1 MSAILVLGAA
11 GFIGRHL
18 CQQLATSGHDVI
30 AATHKKTRFDHPSIE
45 NVATPFDEPTHF
57 APVLARST
65 AVVHAASGTTPGRSA
80 TQPLFEI
87 DGNLRPTLALIEA
100 LQSHPDLPVL
110 YLSSGGTLYGNVDVD
125 AAESSPVRPRS
136 YHGAAKAAIELFLG
150 AWATQYDAR
159 VTILRPSNVY
169 GPGQLPH
176 QGFGIIPTALECA
189 LKQTPITVWGEET
202 VRDYLY
208 IDDLCALCLNVLKSS
223 PQDGVHTYNAAYGS
237 GTRLTQLLDMID
249 RITNRPLQRLTS
261 AQRRIDVLRIVPDN
275 RKAAGTF
282 NWQPGT
288 PLEDGL
294 QKTWNWFQKH
304 R

>member
-18 CQQLATSGHDVI
+18 CRQLAVSGHDVI
-30 AATHKKTRFDHPSIE
+30 AATHTKTHFDHPSIE
-45 NVATPFDEPTHF
+45 NVAAPFDEPAHF
-57 APVLARST
+57 APVLARSE
-65 AVVHAASGTTPGRSA
+65 AVMHAASGTTPGRSA
-80 TQPLFEI
+80 AHPLREI

-100 LQSHPDLPVL
+100 LQPHPGLPVL
-110 YLSSGGTLYGNVDVD
+110 YLSSGGTLYGDVDND
-125 AAESSPVRPRS
+125 AAESAPLRPRS

-150 AWATQYDAR
+150 AWATQYNAH

-169 GPGQLPH
+169 GPGQFPH
-176 QGFGIIPTALECA
+176 QGFGIIPTALECIVQ
-189 LKQTPITVWGEET
+189 QTPITVWGGET

-208 IDDLCALCLNVLKSS
+208 IDDLCALCLKVLQSS
-223 PQDGVHTYNAAYGS
+223 PQTGTHTYNASYGN
-237 GTRLTQLLDMID
+237 GIRLAQLLDMID
-249 RITNRPLQRLTS
+249 RVTNHPLQRLTS

-282 NWQPGT
+282 NWRPIT

-294 QKTWNWFQKH
+294 RKTWDWFRKH